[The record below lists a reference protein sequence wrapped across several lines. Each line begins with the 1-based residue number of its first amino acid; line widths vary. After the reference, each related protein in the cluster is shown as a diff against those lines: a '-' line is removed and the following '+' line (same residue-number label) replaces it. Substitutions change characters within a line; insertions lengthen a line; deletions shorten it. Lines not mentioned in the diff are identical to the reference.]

1 MDSRKKCVTTATLRA
16 PPPRIRPGAEGDP
29 TPGRS
34 RPVPVDFAPLS
45 WSAQAIAT
53 AERISIAEA
62 KPQAGRTRPKRQRL
76 IATEGDS
83 RQHDSDGD
91 STTARQRWR
100 QRQGDRRQR
109 WRQPQ
114 GDSATWRQHDS
125 RQHDSTTAMATAA
138 RRQRDRRQHDQASG
152 SRATRRGQAGDP
164 KATARPPGALGAAG
178 RGPNRLA

>member
-16 PPPRIRPGAEGDP
+16 PPPRIRPGAEGEP

-45 WSAQAIAT
+45 WPAQAIAT

-91 STTARQRWR
+91 SRNATA
-100 QRQGDRRQR
+100 
-109 WRQPQ
+109 
-114 GDSATWRQHDS
+114 AV
-125 RQHDSTTAMATAA
+125 TTAMATA
-138 RRQRDRRQHDQASG
+138 RQHDA
-152 SRATRRGQAGDP
+152 RRFGDLTEECRD
-164 KATARPPGALGAAG
+164 AETVLRNWIEIARFNIGTSAL
-178 RGPNRLA
+178 LAIMDLAREEQSS